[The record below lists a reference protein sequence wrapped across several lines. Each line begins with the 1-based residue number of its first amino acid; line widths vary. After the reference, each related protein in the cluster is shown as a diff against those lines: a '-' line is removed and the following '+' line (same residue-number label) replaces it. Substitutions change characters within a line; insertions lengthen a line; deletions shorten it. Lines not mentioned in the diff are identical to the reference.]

1 MSLAVIDIG
10 GTSIKFGQYDSVTG
24 VSFRTNASTPKTLP
38 EFYKLLQK
46 KIVQLRAVG
55 DITGVAI
62 SSPGMVDQITGII
75 RGASAVPY
83 IHNFPIVAELNN
95 RFELPV
101 AIENDANCAALAE
114 VHAGAAR
121 DVRDA
126 VFIVLGTGV
135 GGAVV
140 LNRQVRHGQH
150 LLGGELGYMLHGEA
164 DTVSHLGTVVNAVAR
179 YNRINGTKLD
189 GKGLYELAQHG
200 NVSAKKAIQD
210 MLDVV
215 ATTIFNL
222 QYSLDPEC
230 FIIGGGVSQNPALLT
245 DLEPALDSVMAH
257 VGIAPLR
264 PQIRIASFQADAN
277 LYGAAIN
284 FEQFSLRNGD

>member
-1 MSLAVIDIG
+1 MSLALIDIG

-150 LLGGELGYMLHGEA
+150 LLGGEFGYMLHGEA
-164 DTVSHLGTVVNAVAR
+164 DTVSHLGTVVNAVA
-179 YNRINGTKLD
+179 
-189 GKGLYELAQHG
+189 
-200 NVSAKKAIQD
+200 
-210 MLDVV
+210 
-215 ATTIFNL
+215 
-222 QYSLDPEC
+222 
-230 FIIGGGVSQNPALLT
+230 
-245 DLEPALDSVMAH
+245 
-257 VGIAPLR
+257 
-264 PQIRIASFQADAN
+264 
-277 LYGAAIN
+277 
-284 FEQFSLRNGD
+284 

>member
-24 VSFRTNASTPKTLP
+24 VSFRTNALTPKALP
-38 EFYKLLQK
+38 EFYELLQK

-150 LLGGELGYMLHGEA
+150 LLGGEFGYMLHGEA

-200 NVSAKKAIQD
+200 NVSAKKTIQD
-210 MLDVV
+210 MLQVV

-222 QYSLDPEC
+222 QYSLDPE
-230 FIIGGGVSQNPALLT
+230 IGR
-245 DLEPALDSVMAH
+245 AH
-257 VGIAPLR
+257 V
-264 PQIRIASFQADAN
+264 
-277 LYGAAIN
+277 
-284 FEQFSLRNGD
+284 